1 MKRVSLLVFLM
12 VSLIELE
19 LERYRLYLFCS
30 TAALAALVCNIL
42 INRRGV
48 QNARKTR
55 AFEKSKEDSGCLS
68 PEQGGVAHI
77 SCSLPSEDGGTTD
90 DSANHPLGDAVLMRD
105 TLT

>member
-1 MKRVSLLVFLM
+1 MKWVSLLVFLM

-30 TAALAALVCNIL
+30 TAALAALVCNVL

-55 AFEKSKEDSGCLS
+55 AFEKGKQDSGCLS
-68 PEQGGVAHI
+68 PEQSGVAQL
-77 SCSLPSEDGGTTD
+77 SCSLLSEDGGTND
-90 DSANHPLGDAVLMRD
+90 DSANHTLGGAVLMRD
-105 TLT
+105 RLT